1 MTRNLRAMFSRVK
14 PNPRPRT
21 ETPHETIARL
31 ERRNAALVQEC
42 LDQAGYIRFLTGKCM
57 AFECAELVRRIERG
71 LPV

>member
-21 ETPHETIARL
+21 ETPQETIARL
-31 ERRNAALVQEC
+31 ERRNDELVRQC
-42 LDQAGYIRFLTGKCM
+42 LDQAGYIGFLTGKCVT
-57 AFECAELVRRIERG
+57 FECAELVRRIERG